1 MKKLDT
7 SRIKTY
13 SLKDRPSKVRIG
25 DFAKPH
31 HPGASFRDFFSSLPN
46 ILGAQHLK
54 DVVAAL
60 VQARKDQR
68 PVMLGMGAHS
78 IKVGLNP
85 VIIDLME
92 RGIITSLSLNGAG
105 IIHDFELAFVGQTS
119 EDVDKEILS
128 GAFGMAEETG
138 RMLNQAIATASGE
151 EGIGACVGR
160 MIQAGDFP
168 YKDKSLLAAGHR
180 LNVPVTVHVAI
191 GTDIIHMHPSFDG
204 RALGAAAHRDF
215 LAFCALVSELEGGAY
230 ISLGSAVLLP
240 EIFSQGRRRLPQPRT
255 SAAALHDREYGLCA
269 ALPAKHQRSAPPHP
283 GRRQGLCPDRPS
295 RDHAPPACR
304 CPDRTV
310 LASPYTEPLNSAHPC
325 LNHALR
331 NGPSGRSEE
340 SRFPLI
346 DDLVKNHD
354 LLRRRGDT
362 EKCIMKVSGIFSAPL
377 RLSGQIYLCASS
389 R

>member
-7 SRIKTY
+7 SKIKTY
-13 SLKDRPSKVRIG
+13 SLKDRPSKVRMG
-25 DFAKPH
+25 DFARPH
-31 HPGASFRDFFSSLPN
+31 QPGASFKDFFSSLPN
-46 ILGAQHLK
+46 ILGARHLK

-92 RGIITSLSLNGAG
+92 RGIITSLALNGAG

-138 RMLNQAIATASGE
+138 SMLNQAIASASKD

-168 YKDKSLLAAGHR
+168 YKNTSLLAAGHR
-180 LNVPVTVHVAI
+180 LGVPVTVHVAI

-204 RALGAAAHRDF
+204 QALGAAAQRDF
-215 LAFCALVSELEGGAY
+215 LTFCALVSELEGGAY
-230 ISLGSAVLLP
+230 INLGSAVLLP
-240 EIFSQGRRRLPQPRT
+240 EIFLKAVTLCRNLGHPLQHFTTVNMDFVQHYRPNTNVVRRPTQGGGRGFALTGHHELMLPLL
-255 SAAALHDREYGLCA
+255 AAALIE
-269 ALPAKHQRSAPPHP
+269 Q
-283 GRRQGLCPDRPS
+283 
-295 RDHAPPACR
+295 
-304 CPDRTV
+304 
-310 LASPYTEPLNSAHPC
+310 
-325 LNHALR
+325 
-331 NGPSGRSEE
+331 
-340 SRFPLI
+340 F
-346 DDLVKNHD
+346 
-354 LLRRRGDT
+354 
-362 EKCIMKVSGIFSAPL
+362 
-377 RLSGQIYLCASS
+377 
-389 R
+389 